1 LRPSVPLISKF
12 WLGPAILSLVVAVGC
27 GSGGSVILPHPTGN
41 YSDASLSGSYV
52 YQIHGFLIDGESY
65 REIGVFTADGSGHI
79 AAGSDDF
86 ASSSS
91 GGVISN
97 TSSVTGSYSI
107 ANDGTGSITLNSTGL
122 GSFVQS
128 TQVNLAVTL
137 VSTSKVDL
145 MEGDNFAVGAGDAE
159 VQDSSVAGAA
169 PSGTFVFRLHT
180 ELDPQT
186 FAPSSSVGAVTISNG
201 SVSGGIED
209 RNRLTGGTSS
219 VSLTGGTFSGSA
231 GTASLTDSTNFTAN
245 FLYLMVNSGK
255 FVFLLNAAGVVGSGS
270 AELQSGAVGNGLS
283 GSYAFGSRG
292 DDSLFNADVATVGQ
306 FTTNQGGIGFG
317 TLTGIEDVMQ
327 EGTYSANVGLSGC
340 MNATSDGRVVITT
353 SSGTA
358 CTGTVQQIFW
368 MVDPSRAFFLDSSTS
383 TVEDGT
389 ADLQAAAS
397 FSASTFKGQFAMV
410 MDGIDIITT
419 AEALARLG
427 TLQFDGS
434 SKLTLSELA
443 NNSTSG
449 TVNPG
454 AMTGSYQVGSNGRI
468 VGSVSNSGGG
478 LDFVIYAVSGSDAYA
493 LQVDGNTNTSG
504 LIELQH

>member
-1 LRPSVPLISKF
+1 MRPSVPVISRF
-12 WLGPAILSLVVAVGC
+12 WLGPAILSLVAAVGC
-27 GSGGSVILPHPTGN
+27 GNGGGVILPHPTGN

-52 YQIHGFLIDGESY
+52 YQIHGLLVDNEVY

-79 AAGSDDF
+79 TAGSDDF
-86 ASSSS
+86 ASSGS

-122 GSFVQS
+122 GTFVQS

-159 VQDSSVAGAA
+159 LQDSSVAGTA
-169 PSGTFVFRLHT
+169 PSGTFVFRLHS
-180 ELDPQT
+180 EVDPQT
-186 FAPSSSVGAVTISNG
+186 FAPSSSVGALTISNG

-219 VSLTGGTFSGSA
+219 VSLTGGSFNGSA
-231 GTASLTDSTNFTAN
+231 GTASVTDSTNFTAN
-245 FLYLMVNSGK
+245 FLYFMVNSGK
-255 FVFLLNAAGVVGSGS
+255 FVFLTASGAVGSGS
-270 AELQSGAVGNGLS
+270 AEIQSGAVGNGLS
-283 GSYAFGSRG
+283 GNYAFGSRG
-292 DDSLFNADVATVGQ
+292 DDSAFNADVATVGQ
-306 FTTNQGGIGFG
+306 FTATATTASSG
-317 TLTGIEDVMQ
+317 TISGIEDAMQ
-327 EGTYSANVGLSGC
+327 EGTSFPSISISSCYTAGPN
-340 MNATSDGRVVITT
+340 GRVVVSDCATT
-353 SSGTA
+353 A
-358 CTGTVQQIFW
+358 LQQIFW
-368 MVDPSRAFFLDSSTS
+368 MISPSRAFFLDSNTS
-383 TVEDGT
+383 IVEDGT
-389 ADLQAAAS
+389 ADLQTTNS
-397 FSASTFKGQFAMV
+397 FSAATLKGQFAMV
-410 MDGIDIITT
+410 MDGIDVTP
-419 AEALARLG
+419 EGLARVG

-468 VGSVSNSGGG
+468 IGSVTNSGGG
-478 LDFVIYAVSGSDAYA
+478 LDFVMYAVSGSDAYA
-493 LQVDGNTNTSG
+493 LQVDTNTNTSG
-504 LIELQH
+504 TVELQH